1 MCGLEGGQPSVRGPE
16 PGSPRWRSVALT
28 LALPL
33 PLPTQGKSPTHAH
46 HPWPGRDARGDRWSG
61 LPPSTAGA
69 QAGTT
74 LRGGP
79 RTAGGLASFPS
90 PFSPPLGY
98 SHLAL
103 VRREEVP
110 RRVLSC
116 AGMRVNCCADRDG
129 PSLGRP
135 PFYQSVPSPAHRP
148 SLKEA
153 GPSRSGPRGAG
164 RRYPRRD
171 AERAPKANA
180 LDVEVTWHGRR
191 ATQLLANDSA
201 GTAGSSAPWPL
212 SSSR

>member
-1 MCGLEGGQPSVRGPE
+1 M
-16 PGSPRWRSVALT
+16 T

-98 SHLAL
+98 SHLPGPA
-103 VRREEVP
+103 RRGPAARPLLCGYEGKLL
-110 RRVLSC
+110 RRDC
-116 AGMRVNCCADRDG
+116 

-201 GTAGSSAPWPL
+201 GTAGSSAPWLL

>member
-1 MCGLEGGQPSVRGPE
+1 MMCGLEGGQPSVRGPE

-98 SHLAL
+98 SHLPGPARRGPAARPL
-103 VRREEVP
+103 LCGYEGKLLRRQRRPVPGPASLLPVRP
-110 RRVLSC
+110 L
-116 AGMRVNCCADRDG
+116 
-129 PSLGRP
+129 P
-135 PFYQSVPSPAHRP
+135 RP
-148 SLKEA
+148 SSIPEGGGTQPVGTEGRGEKVPKE
-153 GPSRSGPRGAG
+153 RCR
-164 RRYPRRD
+164 
-171 AERAPKANA
+171 K
-180 LDVEVTWHGRR
+180 
-191 ATQLLANDSA
+191 SA
-201 GTAGSSAPWPL
+201 QSKRLGCGSHVA
-212 SSSR
+212 R